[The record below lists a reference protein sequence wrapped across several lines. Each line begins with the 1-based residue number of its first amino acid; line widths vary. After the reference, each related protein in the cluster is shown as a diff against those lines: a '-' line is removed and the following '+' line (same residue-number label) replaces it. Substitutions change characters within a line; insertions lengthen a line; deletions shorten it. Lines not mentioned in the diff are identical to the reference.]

1 MNYVVV
7 TDTDVQ
13 TIVTARNG
21 RATPDAIVAPGHVE
35 YCPTSTTCQPVAVD
49 SNGASVGPAQNVP
62 APPCPP
68 APAPCPNPGTTV
80 PVPGSGGSAESTVFK
95 IRTVNPKKE
104 TKGGTGSVDAV
115 GLDIEIRQP
124 GNSNAGI
131 PDASIEYILGEGH
144 ADGFASAPLAVI
156 GGGLDLTGGGGL
168 DNGPVAAAIN
178 DIAGANPGGGG
189 AGTTG
194 TSPVKRP
201 TGTGGVGN
209 GSRLLG
215 VLAPNFLLWFY
226 LWEASSLLAA
236 AVLVWAR
243 RRRLKEMLEEVA

>member
-1 MNYVVV
+1 MN
-7 TDTDVQ
+7 
-13 TIVTARNG
+13 
-21 RATPDAIVAPGHVE
+21 
-35 YCPTSTTCQPVAVD
+35 
-49 SNGASVGPAQNVP
+49 
-62 APPCPP
+62 
-68 APAPCPNPGTTV
+68 
-80 PVPGSGGSAESTVFK
+80 
-95 IRTVNPKKE
+95 
-104 TKGGTGSVDAV
+104 GGTGSVDAL
-115 GLDIEIRQP
+115 GLDIEVMQP
-124 GNSNAGI
+124 GN
-131 PDASIEYILGEGH
+131 PDHGVPDSQVEYILGEGH
-144 ADGFASAPLAVI
+144 ADGFASAPLAII
-156 GGGLDLTGGGGL
+156 GGAVDLTGGAGSL
-168 DNGPVAAAIN
+168 DSGPVAGVIN